1 MIRGSILGFLVRTN
15 YSRLSRE
22 DTNELNNRT
31 CLQAYFF
38 KYIRGSKGFFTTL
51 QLGPSVLGANEK
63 EK

>member
-22 DTNELNNRT
+22 DTNEFNNRT
-31 CLQAYFF
+31 CFPAYFF
-38 KYIRGSKGFFTTL
+38 KHIRGSKGFFTTS
-51 QLGPSVLGANEK
+51 QLGPFVLGAK